1 MTKVRDQLG
10 PFRLSRLIR
19 AGSHCHIWEAVKE
32 GDAKKYVLKV
42 LRAEKRTDK
51 SEVARLKH
59 EAEVGI
65 PLSSPRLIKI
75 HELREEKNGIF
86 LVMDLFSEV
95 NLKAALRK
103 GHEGVGYLVPRIV
116 EQAAEALYF
125 LHGKGWIHCD
135 VKPDNFLVNRDG
147 DIKLIDFSIAEKK
160 KTGLSKLFSGSKKTA
175 QGTRSYMSPEQ
186 IKCETL
192 DERSDVYSF
201 GCVLFELLTGKPP
214 YTGYNPDD
222 LLSKHISGP
231 IPSPLTANAGVS
243 QDFADLIKKMMAK
256 QKDQRPATMWE
267 VLKIFRSIKPY
278 KTPPR
283 KPDFDVFADLP
294 TVKAPDQLLRTS
306 DKPL

>member
-10 PFRLSRLIR
+10 PYRLARLIR
-19 AGSHCHIWEAVKE
+19 AGSHCHIWESVKE
-32 GDAKKYVLKV
+32 GDTKKYVLKI
-42 LRAEKRTDK
+42 LRAEKRADK
-51 SEVARLKH
+51 AEVARLKH
-59 EAEVGI
+59 EAEVAI
-65 PLSSPRLIKI
+65 PLSSPRLIKV
-75 HELREEKNGIF
+75 HELCEEKGCPF
-86 LVMDLFSEV
+86 LVMESFSEV
-95 NLKAALRK
+95 NLKLALRK

-135 VKPDNFLVNRDG
+135 VKPDNFLVSREG

-192 DERSDVYSF
+192 DERTDVYSF

-222 LLSKHISGP
+222 LLSKHISGA
-231 IPSPLTANAGVS
+231 IPSPLAANPGVS
-243 QDFADLIKKMMAK
+243 PDFADLIKRMMGK
-256 QKDQRPATMWE
+256 TKNQRPATMWE
-267 VLKIFRSIKPY
+267 VLKEFRSIKPY

-283 KPDFDVFADLP
+283 KPEFDVFADLP
-294 TVKAPDQLLRTS
+294 TVKAPDQLLRTR
-306 DKPL
+306 DNPA